1 MKVLCIGDSNTYGYD
16 PRSYF
21 GSRYPAEVRWTGR
34 LEGHEVINCG
44 MNGLAVPYDSR
55 PFAEM
60 IRAKAPDLA
69 VVMLGSNDLLEGAD
83 AAAATDRMDIF
94 LTAVMA
100 TGVRVLLLAPPPMQR
115 DEWVQGKALIEESE
129 KLRQRYRALAEKRG
143 CFFADA
149 GDWDVELLFDGV
161 HFSPSGHAAFARG
174 LAKALR
180 ECERKIG

>member
-34 LEGHEVINCG
+34 LEEHEVINCG

-60 IRAKAPDLA
+60 IQAKSPDLA

-83 AAAATDRMDIF
+83 AAATADRMDTF
-94 LTAVMA
+94 LADVMA
-100 TGVRVLLLAPPPMQR
+100 AGVKVLLIAPPPMQR
-115 DEWVQGKALIEESE
+115 GEWVQSDTLIEESE
-129 KLRQRYRALAEKRG
+129 KLRQRYRELAEKRG

-149 GDWDVELLFDGV
+149 GDWGVELLFDGV
-161 HFSPSGHAAFARG
+161 HFSPAGHAAFARG
-174 LAKALR
+174 LSEALR
-180 ECERKIG
+180 ECESKIG